1 MIKKGDVM
9 KVAICSDIHGNIEAF
24 NRFLEII
31 EAEGINKVL
40 NLGDFVRGKDPDK
53 IMDHIMNDSRF
64 ESIVGN
70 HDEAYCLEIGDFATE
85 IDKKYIEWI
94 KTQPKER
101 VVEIEGKKILM
112 VHSRPSSNKCAPLI
126 YNAGTLNQ
134 FMDDYPDGMDLICFG
149 HTHIQLF
156 IENFYGKKILNP
168 GSLGLAIGGK
178 VNFAIIEIENDEFTY
193 KLYKI

>member
-1 MIKKGDVM
+1 M
-9 KVAICSDIHGNIEAF
+9 KVAICSDIHGNIEVF

-31 EAEGINKVL
+31 DAEGINKVL

-64 ESIVGN
+64 ESIIGN

-85 IDKKYIEWI
+85 IDKKYVEWI

-101 VVEIEGKKILM
+101 VVEVEGKKILM

-126 YNAGTLNQ
+126 YNGGTFNE
-134 FMDDYPDGMDLICFG
+134 FMDDYPDGMDIICFG

-178 VNFAIIEIENDEFTY
+178 VNFAIIEIEDDEFTC

>member
-1 MIKKGDVM
+1 M
-9 KVAICSDIHGNIEAF
+9 KVAICSDIHGNVEAF
-24 NRFLEII
+24 NKFLEII
-31 EAEGINKVL
+31 EKENIKKVL
-40 NLGDFVRGKDPDK
+40 NLGDFVRGKDPYK
-53 IMDHIMNDSRF
+53 IMDYIMNDARF

-70 HDEAYCLEIGDFATE
+70 HDEAYCLEIEDFATE
-85 IDKKYIEWI
+85 ADKKYIDWI
-94 KTQPKER
+94 KSQPNER
-101 VVEIEGKKILM
+101 IIEIEGKKILM
-112 VHSRPSSNKCAPLI
+112 VHSRPTSNKSAPLI
-126 YNAGTLNQ
+126 YNGASLNE

-178 VNFAIIEIENDEFTY
+178 VNFAIIEVENDIFTY